1 MNENE
6 YIELQNLLT
15 KLRVQNLKLIG
26 DLNIEQSTRD
36 KSYRMIRYIDFI
48 RNNASFEI
56 GEENK

>member
-26 DLNIEQSTRD
+26 DLNVEQSTRD

-48 RNNASFEI
+48 RNNATFEI
-56 GEENK
+56 GEE